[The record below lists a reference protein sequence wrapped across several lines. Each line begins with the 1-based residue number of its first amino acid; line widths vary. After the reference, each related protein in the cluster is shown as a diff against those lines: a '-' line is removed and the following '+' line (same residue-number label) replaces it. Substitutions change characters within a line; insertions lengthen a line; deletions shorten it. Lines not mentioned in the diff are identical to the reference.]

1 MLISRGPRKTAA
13 RIVVGRLVVLITYSP
28 LGIPGWRDSHSW
40 QYPVFFF
47 HASLAGQQPL
57 IKTHAERLHD
67 TLTVVHRNLS
77 LIHARLARAGCLPP
91 DATRLETP
99 VRADCPAHPDLQ
111 SDRSRCHQ

>member
-57 IKTHAERLHD
+57 IQTHDERLHD
-67 TLTVVHRNLS
+67 PLPLVHRNLF
-77 LIHARLARAGCLPP
+77 LIISPLAPPGCRPP
-91 DATRLETP
+91 DSTP
-99 VRADCPAHPDLQ
+99 CMPPLH
-111 SDRSRCHQ
+111 S